1 MTVFQIGVVAAAAGS
16 AYADFGSTK
25 VILSLTYSSSKG
37 MSIINP

>member
-25 VILSLTYSSSKG
+25 VIVSV
-37 MSIINP
+37 